1 MGDVV
6 QAGMRRNLVGVVVIV
21 GALLAG
27 CGAGGEAGSATH
39 RPSPPVPGAS
49 QFSPPEQDPVALIGS
64 WRLAG
69 VDGEADTVLRIAML
83 DGDDLALWRRCGRPF
98 GSWRANTDGLFVGY
112 LNGVAQCPSPSG
124 ETTPAWLRSV
134 TAFRVDGDNRVL
146 LDAGGGTVARL
157 LPGGRPIPLP
167 TAEVDPSLARPPVVT
182 DRVRRQLAPAAPLPR
197 DLAAVARDAL
207 VGRWVIPAD
216 QKTRPR
222 QPFVEL
228 RADGGWVGSD
238 GCNFESGRWVAG
250 PAGAL
255 LATTGPSTAMY
266 CDGVSV
272 GYWLFRTHRAGMD
285 GDVLVLLDRDGA
297 ELGRLRRG

>member
-1 MGDVV
+1 
-6 QAGMRRNLVGVVVIV
+6 
-21 GALLAG
+21 
-27 CGAGGEAGSATH
+27 
-39 RPSPPVPGAS
+39 
-49 QFSPPEQDPVALIGS
+49 VALIGS
-64 WRLAG
+64 WRLTG
-69 VDGEADTVLRIAML
+69 VDGEVDTVLRIAM
-83 DGDDLALWRRCGRPF
+83 DTNPLALWRRCGRLI

-124 ETTPAWLRSV
+124 EMTPAWLRRV

-167 TAEVDPSLARPPVVT
+167 TVEVDPSLARPPVVT

-197 DLAAVARDAL
+197 ELAAVARDAL

-222 QPFVEL
+222 QPFAEL

-238 GCNFESGRWVAG
+238 GCNRESGRWVAG

-255 LATTGPSTAMY
+255 LATIGPMTAIF

-272 GYWLFRTHRAGMD
+272 GYWLSRTHRAGMD
-285 GDVLVLLDRDGA
+285 GDVLVLLDGDGA
-297 ELGRLRRG
+297 ELGRLQRG